1 MINTNNIQNLIDD
14 FLIDT
19 DLFLVK
25 LTISKDNNIRV
36 FIDGDNGVTID
47 DCVALSR
54 HIEGNLD
61 REKEDFEL
69 NVSSSGLG
77 QPFSLSRQYKNSIEK
92 KIQIIDLE
100 NKKIKGVLKKV
111 SENGIEILEIVSTK
125 NKKNKKESLGDL
137 LTFSF
142 ESIKEA
148 KRIISF

>member
-1 MINTNNIQNLIDD
+1 MINTNNIQNLIVD

-61 REKEDFEL
+61 RDKEDFEL

-77 QPFSLSRQYKNSIEK
+77 QPFSLIRQYENSIGK
-92 KIQIIDLE
+92 KVQIIDIE
-100 NKKIKGVLKKV
+100 NNKTKGVLKKV
-111 SENGIEILEIVSTK
+111 SEDSIEIQELVSSK
-125 NKKNKKESLGDL
+125 NKKNKKESLGEL
-137 LTFSF
+137 IIFAF
-142 ESIKEA
+142 ESIKET